1 MDWITAMRWI
11 LRSKIHKATVTEAD
25 VNYIGSITIDEDLI
39 ERVGFWPGE
48 KVLVV
53 SNTSGER
60 LETYVIMH
68 YQGKLRVPATIV
80 PLDAQNCRL
89 FADWDLEIW
98 ELLRKLEW
106 YRRPFV
112 QELLHRQRTG
122 LEKTFVILTRLADFS
137 RLLTDCT
144 SQNLSSSSNPLSIQV
159 QAALTVEISD
169 SGPTIIYNI
178 ETAPWNKLG
187 PSHRF
192 VSLPAA
198 ALFFFAAQ
206 HHLANVLAKNK
217 FILSHP
223 TEDGVSFYQKKLQ
236 LELLWSRGPDH
247 YAVVDRDSL
256 LQALLLYK
264 HNQDQMRQTL
274 PLYEPA

>member
-1 MDWITAMRWI
+1 MTP
-11 LRSKIHKATVTEAD
+11 
-25 VNYIGSITIDEDLI
+25 SID
-39 ERVGFWPGE
+39 F
-48 KVLVV
+48 
-53 SNTSGER
+53 TSPLPT

-247 YAVVDRDSL
+247 YAVDGALYDTLETQGLEGFIVFDNGDMFRQMLVHVFSDLVRVGSALGDDFSGQVEKQRGVEYMLRRQVLVMPL
-256 LQALLLYK
+256 LGV
-264 HNQDQMRQTL
+264 
-274 PLYEPA
+274 